1 MMYLKEK
8 PIKRVAAIH
17 DLSGFGKASLTVVIP
32 ILSSMKIQ
40 VCPIPTAILS
50 THTGGF
56 EDYTFIDLTDNMKDI
71 ITHWKNLDLSFDA
84 IYSGFLGSEKQIDIV
99 IEFIQYFSQKNETL
113 VVVDPVMGDD
123 GKLYA
128 TITENMI
135 KEMKKLIS
143 KSHVITPNLTEAC
156 FLLDEKYDQSITEDV
171 LKNWLKRLSDMGP
184 EVVIITSIP
193 DDSNSKI
200 GVMAYEKAN
209 NRFWKITN
217 NYLRALYPGT
227 GDSFTSVIVGSLLN
241 GDSVPMSIDR
251 ATQFVS
257 TCLKASYGY
266 KYPQREGILLE
277 KVLDTLNAPTIIQSY
292 EIF

>member
-1 MMYLKEK
+1 MYLKEK
-8 PIKRVAAIH
+8 SIKRVAAIH

-40 VCPIPTAILS
+40 ACPIPTAILS

-56 EDYTFIDLTDNMKDI
+56 KDYSFLDLTDNMKDI
-71 ITHWKNLDLSFDA
+71 IAHWKKLDLSFDA

-128 TITENMI
+128 TITESMV

-156 FLLDEKYDQSITEDV
+156 FLLDENYDQDISEEL
-171 LKNWLKRLSDMGP
+171 LKSWLKRLSDMGP
-184 EVVIITSIP
+184 EVVIITSVP
-193 DDSNSKI
+193 DESKSKI
-200 GVMAYEKAN
+200 GVLAYERTN
-209 NRFWKITN
+209 NRFWEVTN
-217 NYLRALYPGT
+217 NYISALYPGT
-227 GDSFTSVIVGSLLN
+227 GDAFASVIVGSLLN
-241 GDSVPMSIDR
+241 GDSVPMAIDR

-277 KVLDTLNAPTIIQSY
+277 KVLDTLNMPTILQSY

>member
-1 MMYLKEK
+1 MYLKEK

-56 EDYTFIDLTDNMKDI
+56 KDYTFIDLTDNMKDI
-71 ITHWKNLDLSFDA
+71 IAHWKKFDLSFDA

-128 TITENMI
+128 TITKNMV

-143 KSHVITPNLTEAC
+143 NSHVITPNLTEAC
-156 FLLDEKYDQSITEDV
+156 FLLDEKYDQDISEEM
-171 LKNWLKRLSDMGP
+171 LKSWLKRLSDMGP
-184 EVVIITSIP
+184 EVVIITSVP
-193 DDSNSKI
+193 DESKSKI
-200 GVMAYEKAN
+200 GVLAYERTN

-217 NYLRALYPGT
+217 NYIRALYPGT
-227 GDSFTSVIVGSLLN
+227 GDAFASVIVGSLLN
-241 GDSVPMSIDR
+241 GDSVPMAIDR

-277 KVLDTLNAPTIIQSY
+277 KVLDTLNMPTLLQSY